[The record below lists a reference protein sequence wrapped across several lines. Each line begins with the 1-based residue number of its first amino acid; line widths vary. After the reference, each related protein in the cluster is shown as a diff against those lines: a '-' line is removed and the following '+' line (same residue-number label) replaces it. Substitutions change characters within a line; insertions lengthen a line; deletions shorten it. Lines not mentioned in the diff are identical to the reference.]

1 MNNYDDSEINQI
13 IPKSKSDASLS
24 LEVFL
29 TTNQAAVVLTLS
41 PRTLE
46 RMRVEGGGPPF
57 YKAGPGKRSRV
68 LYRYQDLIEWLAPR
82 TFDNTSQ
89 YPNN

>member
-1 MNNYDDSEINQI
+1 MNNYDPSEINQI
-13 IPKSKSDASLS
+13 IPKSKSDTALS
-24 LEVFL
+24 VEAYL
-29 TTNQAAVVLTLS
+29 TTIQAAVVLTLS

-68 LYRYQDLIEWLAPR
+68 LYRYQDLLDWLSQR
-82 TFDNTSQ
+82 SFDNTSQ
-89 YPNN
+89 YDK

>member
-1 MNNYDDSEINQI
+1 MTIHTTTPSNFEQFLNTVEAAQI
-13 IPKSKSDASLS
+13 IK
-24 LEVFL
+24 
-29 TTNQAAVVLTLS
+29 LS

-57 YKAGPGKRSRV
+57 LKAGPGKRSRV
-68 LYRYQDLIEWLAPR
+68 LYRYQDLIDWLAPR

-89 YPNN
+89 YPKN